1 MAFVTSPPSRV
12 QLAKIAGN
20 DPELVRAL
28 ERLFEQAL
36 SLTPTELSEV
46 TAGIVTNTNNI
57 STNTAGL
64 ATVNTRIDN
73 LEIDDLANV
82 SAASPSLGM
91 VLIYNATAGEWQ
103 ANTITAG
110 SNITITN
117 ADGAITVAVSGLGTM
132 AFENTGASGS
142 FIAGL
147 QTVTVVDGIITS
159 IV

>member
-46 TAGIVTNTNNI
+46 TANIATNTAGIATNTNNI
-57 STNTAGL
+57 ATNTAGL
-64 ATVNTRIDN
+64 STVNTRIDN

-82 SAASPSLGM
+82 SAAAPSLGM
-91 VLIYNATAGEWQ
+91 VLIYNASADQWQ
-103 ANTITAG
+103 GNTITAG
-110 SNITITN
+110 SNITISN
-117 ADGAITVAVSGLGTM
+117 ADGAITVSTA
-132 AFENTGASGS
+132 GASGS
-142 FIAGL
+142 FTAAGL
-147 QTVTVVDGIITS
+147 EVVTVVNGIITS

>member
-1 MAFVTSPPSRV
+1 MAFASSPPSRV

-36 SLTPTELSEV
+36 SLTPTELSVV
-46 TAGIVTNTNNI
+46 TADIAI
-57 STNTAGL
+57 
-64 ATVNTRIDN
+64 VNTRIDN

-82 SAASPSLGM
+82 NAATPSLGM

-103 ANTITAG
+103 ANTITSG

-132 AFENTGASGS
+132 AFKNTGASGS
-142 FIAGL
+142 FIAGST
-147 QTVTVVDGIITS
+147 TVTVVDGIITS

>member
-1 MAFVTSPPSRV
+1 MAFVASPPSRV
-12 QLAKIAGN
+12 QLAKVAGN

-28 ERLFEQAL
+28 ERLFDQAL
-36 SLTPTELSEV
+36 SLTPTELSAV
-46 TAGIVTNTNNI
+46 TTDIATNTSNI
-57 STNTAGL
+57 AI
-64 ATVNTRIDN
+64 VNTRIDN

-82 SAASPSLGM
+82 NAASPSLGM
-91 VLIYNATAGEWQ
+91 VLIYNATSGEWQ

-117 ADGAITVAVSGLGTM
+117 ADGAVTVAVSGLGTM

-142 FIAGL
+142 FVAGL

>member
-1 MAFVTSPPSRV
+1 MAFVASPPSRV
-12 QLAKIAGN
+12 QLAKVAGN

-36 SLTPTELSEV
+36 SLTPTELSAV
-46 TAGIVTNTNNI
+46 TADIAI
-57 STNTAGL
+57 
-64 ATVNTRIDN
+64 VNTRIDN
-73 LEIDDLANV
+73 LEIDDLVNV
-82 SAASPSLGM
+82 NAAAPALGM
-91 VLIYNATAGEWQ
+91 VLIYDASAGEWQ

-117 ADGAITVAVSGLGTM
+117 ADGAVTVAVSGLGTM

-142 FIAGL
+142 FVAGL